1 MLRRTQGRDMNAR
14 DIASRRIVTL
24 LRSVLY
30 FGPVYEDWCT
40 GYSKVMLGSIF
51 NSQVERESSPLPAR
65 HVQIR
70 LASADQGTSHISI
83 SNTSN
88 QIHFL
93 SKSNNRISIKQ
104 LDVHQAKQLFPISR
118 TQTRDQRRGF
128 EENMQAMPCSSA
140 CDSAAHSIVL

>member
-1 MLRRTQGRDMNAR
+1 
-14 DIASRRIVTL
+14 
-24 LRSVLY
+24 
-30 FGPVYEDWCT
+30 
-40 GYSKVMLGSIF
+40 MLGSIF